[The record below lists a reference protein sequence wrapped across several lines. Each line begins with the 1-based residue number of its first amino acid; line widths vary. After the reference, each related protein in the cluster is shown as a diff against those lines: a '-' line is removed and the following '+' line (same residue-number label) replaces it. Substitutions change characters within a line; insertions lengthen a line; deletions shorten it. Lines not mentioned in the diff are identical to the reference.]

1 MTLQNSGEIKWSEI
15 SSEFGTPAG
24 KNLGAYRVSQTP
36 PKKYDVNSGNNSSL
50 SNLPLDSGI
59 PQTGEIKFSHFYGRS
74 LNIVVDCYSGG
85 TEYLI
90 NAKTNKWNNNAVT
103 VIGGFRGGKEA
114 GSRILINVNKTFG
127 ALSHGGNGFGD
138 QCALKTGGWS
148 SPAEVRV
155 DVGGSGRL
163 YGGGGAG
170 GNGADGN
177 RNGVQRGGGGTSGLG
192 IQVNG
197 SNVVV
202 ASGGLIRAGYGG
214 GGGGGTGRQVDKG
227 EDRRATGGGGGG
239 GAGFPAGGGGQPGAQ
254 NAGKT
259 DNTRRAVAGGGGG
272 LNNAGGGGYGGI
284 AGGNQ
289 AYGGSGGAGG
299 YLGGAQAG
307 QAAGGNRGVS
317 GGGAAGDIGAAI
329 RRTAGFGVN
338 LIVNPGGTV
347 TGSVD
352 ATGVA

>member
-15 SSEFGTPAG
+15 SSEFGTPGG
-24 KNLGAYRVSQTP
+24 KNLGAYRVSDSP
-36 PKKYDVNSGNNSSL
+36 GNNCSL

-59 PQTGEIKFSHFYGRS
+59 PQSGEIKFSNFYGKS
-74 LNIVVDCYSGG
+74 LNVVVDCHSGG
-85 TEYLI
+85 TEYLR
-90 NAKTNKWNNNAVT
+90 NAKSHKWNNNAVT
-103 VIGGFRGGKEA
+103 VIGRFRGKKEA

-127 ALSHGGNGFGD
+127 AMSHGGNGFGD

-148 SPAEVRV
+148 SPAEVKV
-155 DVGGSGRL
+155 DVGGGGRL

-192 IQVNG
+192 IQVN
-197 SNVVV
+197 NCKVHV

-214 GGGGGTGRQVDKG
+214 GGGGGAARQVDKG

-239 GAGFPAGGGGQPGAQ
+239 GAGLPAGGGGQPGAQ
-254 NAGKT
+254 NASKT
-259 DNTRRAVAGGGGG
+259 DNTRRAVAGGAGG

-289 AYGGSGGAGG
+289 AYGGSGGNGG
-299 YLGGAQAG
+299 YLGAASGG
-307 QAAGGNRGVS
+307 QTAGGNRGDNA
-317 GGGAAGDIGAAI
+317 GGAGGDIGAAI
-329 RRTAGFGVN
+329 RKTAGFVVH
-338 LIVNPGGTV
+338 LTSAPGATV
-347 TGSVD
+347 IGSVD